1 MIRLEESMNNIHL
14 LVIDGQ
20 VDFCDPSGALYVPG
34 ADDE

>member
-1 MIRLEESMNNIHL
+1 MNNIHL